1 MSNRD
6 EIDSLL
12 SLVLTD
18 QIERDSSNQYEILEL
33 LDYTDIR
40 Q

>member
-12 SLVLTD
+12 SLVLTG
-18 QIERDSSNQYEILEL
+18 QIERDSSNQYEILEP

-40 Q
+40 